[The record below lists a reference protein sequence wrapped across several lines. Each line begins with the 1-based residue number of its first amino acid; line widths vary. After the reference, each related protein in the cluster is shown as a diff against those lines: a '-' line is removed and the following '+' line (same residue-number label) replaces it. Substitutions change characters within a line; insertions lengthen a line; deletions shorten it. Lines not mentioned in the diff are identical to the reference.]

1 MIARM
6 RSGRAVPAQPVDRRN
21 HGLYNAFLLN
31 NTGLS
36 MPLFAKIALRYTRAK
51 QSKFI
56 SFISLASMI
65 GIALGVAVLITVLSV
80 MNGFDGQIRNHLFSL
95 ARQVTVTSPEGRIP
109 DWERLQ
115 VTLQTIEHAQAIA
128 PIIVGQGMLTTGIGQ
143 VQAVMVNGVDP
154 EKEKIVS
161 NLPEKMKLGHLEDLV
176 PGEFGMIIGRQLA
189 MNLGLVVG
197 DKVNLLIPKASITP
211 LGALPVY
218 KRFQIKGIF
227 EVGHGFGFDTSWA
240 YIHLNDAQKLYNLG
254 NTVTAVQLKLD
265 NFYKAF
271 DVARNIET
279 QLPKYYYVSTWMD
292 EYGALFDAIKLEKT
306 MMFLILL
313 LIIAVAAFNL
323 VSSIVM
329 LINDKKSEI
338 AILRTLG
345 ATPKMVFKIFMT
357 QGSFIGF
364 FGTFLG
370 LIGGIL
376 LALNV
381 TEIVNGIESLLGIK
395 LLSSSVYYVN
405 YLPSKLMASDVI
417 KIVSAALIMSFLSTL
432 YPAWR
437 ATKIDPAEAL
447 RYE

>member
-1 MIARM
+1 
-6 RSGRAVPAQPVDRRN
+6 
-21 HGLYNAFLLN
+21 
-31 NTGLS
+31 

-80 MNGFDGQIRNHLFSL
+80 MNGFDDQIRNHLFSL
-95 ARQVTVTSPEGRIP
+95 ARQVTITSPEGRIP
-109 DWERLQ
+109 DWQRLQ
-115 VTLQTIEHAQAIA
+115 VTLQTVKHTEAIA
-128 PIIVGQGMLTTGIGQ
+128 PIVIGQGMLTTGIGQ
-143 VQAVMVNGVDP
+143 VQAVMVNGIDP
-154 EKEKIVS
+154 IEEKKMS
-161 NLPEKMKLGHLEDLV
+161 SLSEKMKLGQVEDLK
-176 PGEFGMIIGRQLA
+176 PGEFGMLIGRQLA
-189 MNLGLVVG
+189 NTLGLVIG
-197 DKVNLLIPKASITP
+197 DKVNLLIPKVSISP

-240 YIHLNDAQKLYNLG
+240 FIHLQDAQKLYSLG
-254 NTVTAVQLKLD
+254 NTVTGVQLKLD
-265 NFYKAF
+265 DMYKAF
-271 DVARNIET
+271 EVAQAVSA
-279 QLPKYYYVSTWMD
+279 QLPQYYFVSTWMD

-345 ATPKMVFKIFMT
+345 APPSMVFKIFIA

-370 LIGGIL
+370 VVGGIL

-381 TEIVNGIESLLGIK
+381 TEIVNGIENLFGVQF
-395 LLSSSVYYVN
+395 LSSGIYYVN
-405 YLPSKLMASDVI
+405 YLPSKLMVSDVL
-417 KIVSAALIMSFLSTL
+417 KITLAALGMSFISTL

-437 ATKIDPAEAL
+437 ATRIQPAEAL